1 MLLPDRRTAH
11 DEEDTRMTTDDR
23 ARWNPGPDRRKLL
36 TLYGLACAVVAA
48 GMWLTVVPMLWRALH
63 DGQGMSTAESAVIAV
78 GLCMAPCVPLGM
90 LVAIHDRLRLRES
103 GAALWLTF
111 GHLLITVAIVGF
123 LVPPHGVA
131 LAVLL
136 GGLVFI
142 PEALTAALVRLALAT
157 A

>member
-1 MLLPDRRTAH
+1 
-11 DEEDTRMTTDDR
+11 MTTDDR
-23 ARWNPGPDRRKLL
+23 ARWSPGPDRRKLL
-36 TLYGLACAVVAA
+36 ALYWLACVVVAA

-63 DGQGMSTAESAVIAV
+63 DGQGMSAVESAVIAV
-78 GLCMAPCVPLGM
+78 GLCVAPCVPLGV
-90 LVAIHDRLRLRES
+90 LVAVHDRLRLKES

-111 GHLLITVAIVGF
+111 GHLLIAVAVVGF

-131 LAVLL
+131 PAVLF

-142 PEALTAALVRLALAT
+142 PEALTVALVRLALAT